1 MYIKPEKCVWK
12 ARKIGFLGVVIGPNG
27 IEMEVEQVDGVL
39 SWPQPKNVKDIRK
52 FLGLANYY
60 RRFIK
65 NFAQVTRPM
74 NVLTQKDEKWWEEEA
89 QQKVFNE
96 LKWVFTTKPVLAAP
110 DLDKEF
116 WVEADALNYTTG
128 GVLSMKCSDEKWRP
142 VAFISKSLSD
152 TERNYE
158 IHDKEMLAVVRCLEA
173 WKHFLEGAVEK
184 FEIWTDHKN
193 LEYFMKAQ
201 KLNRRQA
208 RWALYLSRFN
218 FMLKHV
224 PGSKMGKA
232 DSLSKRPDWEIRVK
246 KDNEDKMLVK
256 PEWLEV
262 RKTEAVEIIVD
273 GVDLLEEVRKSKVK
287 NDKVVKVVEEM
298 KRAGVKML
306 RDEEWREVD
315 SIMYKEGKVYMP
327 KDEKLRA
334 EIIRLYYDMPIRGH
348 GGQWKMVELVT
359 RNFWWPGVTKEVK
372 RYVEGCDACQQ
383 NKNCTE

>member
-1 MYIKPEKCVWK
+1 LYIKPEKCVWK

-142 VAFISKSLSD
+142 VVFISKSLSD

-232 DSLSKRPDWEIRVK
+232 DSLSRRPD
-246 KDNEDKMLVK
+246 
-256 PEWLEV
+256 
-262 RKTEAVEIIVD
+262 
-273 GVDLLEEVRKSKVK
+273 
-287 NDKVVKVVEEM
+287 
-298 KRAGVKML
+298 
-306 RDEEWREVD
+306 
-315 SIMYKEGKVYMP
+315 
-327 KDEKLRA
+327 
-334 EIIRLYYDMPIRGH
+334 
-348 GGQWKMVELVT
+348 
-359 RNFWWPGVTKEVK
+359 
-372 RYVEGCDACQQ
+372 
-383 NKNCTE
+383 